1 MKWGEEYLPLAPE
14 TMSTLRSQFERMMMV
29 IIDEMSLIAADMFYT
44 IHRRLVEILYLKDI
58 FADRAVMLVGDLMQ
72 IPPVRQQQHSNILF
86 RLRYFLH
93 ILHIF
98 YYFSAI
104 FMEPGKPENK
114 ALYNS
119 DMNIWNSFEV
129 VNLIQNFRV
138 GISPWL
144 ETLNRIRF
152 GEQTDDDLKLLKSRY
167 ISNFDRD
174 NWDDAIHAFYKN
186 NDVYQHN
193 IKMLNKL
200 ETPLVTLKAEQPKGI
215 TKQPNSDGTIDSTS
229 FGSKL
234 ELKIG
239 AKVMMIHNVDIAD
252 GLVNGVTG
260 KVLNFAK
267 NDKQEVQAVIVKFDD
282 DEIGKNCRNELS
294 NFHRDVKKKNGVPV
308 FKTKFCYK
316 SEKQGSQRKTGKDQW
331 LRQFPLRLAYASTGN
346 YNYIL

>member
-1 MKWGEEYLPLAPE
+1 MKWGEEYLPLSPE

-167 ISNFDRD
+167 ISNF
-174 NWDDAIHAFYKN
+174 
-186 NDVYQHN
+186 
-193 IKMLNKL
+193 
-200 ETPLVTLKAEQPKGI
+200 
-215 TKQPNSDGTIDSTS
+215 S
-229 FGSKL
+229 FL
-234 ELKIG
+234 
-239 AKVMMIHNVDIAD
+239 
-252 GLVNGVTG
+252 
-260 KVLNFAK
+260 
-267 NDKQEVQAVIVKFDD
+267 
-282 DEIGKNCRNELS
+282 
-294 NFHRDVKKKNGVPV
+294 
-308 FKTKFCYK
+308 
-316 SEKQGSQRKTGKDQW
+316 
-331 LRQFPLRLAYASTGN
+331 
-346 YNYIL
+346 